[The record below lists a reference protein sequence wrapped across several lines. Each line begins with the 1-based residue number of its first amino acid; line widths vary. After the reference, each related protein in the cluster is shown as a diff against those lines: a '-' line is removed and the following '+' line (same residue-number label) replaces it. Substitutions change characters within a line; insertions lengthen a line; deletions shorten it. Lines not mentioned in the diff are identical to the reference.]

1 MNYLEIDDVL
11 NLHDEILKEFWWLK
25 WIKDKQQLES
35 VLQHI
40 QNNNYYGNIIEKS
53 THLLFSIIKFHCFND
68 WNKRTAIWSLWLFW
82 EINNISIPSLFVK
95 LEDIAIWVAKNEI
108 SKEDLKKIIKSI
120 LISFDI

>member
-1 MNYLEIDDVL
+1 MNYLEIDDIL

-40 QNNNYYGNIIEKS
+40 QNNAYYENIIEKS

-120 LISFDI
+120 LISFDT